1 MSSKNLVKI
10 QQGLH
15 NLLSNADHS
24 AWLAEIEHSSFLK
37 DE

>member
-1 MSSKNLVKI
+1 MSSENPVKV

-15 NLLSNADHS
+15 ILLSYADHS
-24 AWLAEIEHSSFLK
+24 VWLTEIEHSSFLK